1 LYKKSPPGYFE
12 VTCDQ
17 YRELAIRILAGDIPE
32 FDANGFDWLKLAYE
46 ISRQTALKGL
56 EL

>member
-1 LYKKSPPGYFE
+1 